1 MPQPLECGIFI
12 KGDLTTTNDLIGVV
26 GQFAN
31 TYGITF
37 GIGTGT
43 GNVNNGFVDQRTL
56 ATNTAES
63 LDLSGTAL
71 DNIFGVDLA
80 LTKLKG
86 LFIWS
91 LATNTTDLTIGNVTN
106 GIVGPFSAATHAVV
120 VKPGGFFGWADPLL
134 GTDVTA
140 GTADLLKVAN
150 AAGASATYNIVAL
163 GL

>member
-1 MPQPLECGIFI
+1 MAQPLEAGFFVR
-12 KGDLTTTNDLIGVV
+12 GDLTTTNDLLEVIGK
-26 GQFAN
+26 FAN
-31 TYGITF
+31 NYGITF
-37 GIGTGT
+37 GMGTGS
-43 GNVNNGFVDQRTL
+43 GNVNNGFADQRTL
-56 ATNTAES
+56 ATNTSES

-91 LATNTTDLTIGNVTN
+91 LSTNTTDLTIGNVTN
-106 GIVGPFSAATHAVV
+106 GIVGPWSSATMSVV
-120 VKPGGFFGWADPLL
+120 VKPGGFFAWADPLL
-134 GTDVTA
+134 GTDITA

-150 AAGASATYNIVAL
+150 AAGASNTYNIVAL

>member
-1 MPQPLECGIFI
+1 MAQPLECGFFVR
-12 KGDLTTTNDLIGVV
+12 GDLTATNDLLEVIGK
-26 GQFAN
+26 FSSN
-31 TYGITF
+31 YGITF
-37 GIGTGT
+37 GMGTGS
-43 GNVNNGFVDQRTL
+43 GNVNNGFADQRTL
-56 ATNTAES
+56 ATNTSES

-91 LATNTTDLTIGNVTN
+91 LSTNTTDLTIGNVTN
-106 GIVGPFSAATHAVV
+106 GITTPFGAATNSVI

-134 GTDVTA
+134 GADVTA
-140 GTADLLKVAN
+140 GTADLLKIAN